1 MFPVSSRPCPLQ
13 RQIERRSQ
21 LSALHSTTD
30 GVQSRRT
37 KKSRINSFAG
47 GGSADCWSQR
57 VGRSLGGGWPVALG
71 LILSIKGRRRARRRT
86 WRAIESRRSL
96 AGYSTELLQLL
107 QPTSGRP
114 CARPPCLL
122 RQMRR
127 TDEHCF
133 SSPSLLPAVDRLTSY
148 TNQSLKYR
156 IDTVEHV
163 APQYSFLVCH
173 LTVAQPPASSRF
185 KITNRSFPDVHLIC
199 INDLSSLTVC
209 LSLLICELV
218 FTYLC
223 IPSCNLS
230 AYTFVM
236 CKRKASYLL
245 TYLLSMCVTQS
256 LK

>member
-1 MFPVSSRPCPLQ
+1 VANRA
-13 RQIERRSQ
+13 SQ

-37 KKSRINSFAG
+37 KKSRINSFTG

-71 LILSIKGRRRARRRT
+71 LILSMEGRRRGRRRA

-96 AGYSTELLQLL
+96 AGYSAELLQLL

-173 LTVAQPPASSRF
+173 LTVAQPPASSSL

-209 LSLLICELV
+209 LNLLICELAFIPMYV
-218 FTYLC
+218 LPVVISLHIRLLC
-223 IPSCNLS
+223 AKESASLS
-230 AYTFVM
+230 
-236 CKRKASYLL
+236 L
-245 TYLLSMCVTQS
+245 
-256 LK
+256 